1 MSPQETDGWAG
12 MCPHACCAGVIAT
25 WHQRRGP
32 ASRQQHYRVLAR
44 WAVLDIAVGDV
55 VGNTDLKVKCWPPSL
70 CMARRWIQAP
80 AQAQAHEDGV
90 SVFINELRNPQ
101 A

>member
-25 WHQRRGP
+25 WHQRCGP
-32 ASRQQHYRVLAR
+32 APRQQHFSVLAR
-44 WAVLDIAVGDV
+44 WTELEAGDAVENA
-55 VGNTDLKVKCWPPSL
+55 DLKVKCWPPSL
-70 CMARRWIQAP
+70 CTARRWIQAP
-80 AQAQAHEDGV
+80 VQAHEDGV
-90 SVFINELRNPQ
+90 SVFMNEQRKPQ